1 MGFLNRQ
8 LFCRMML
15 SLCEKGNP
23 SCEGKAYCHIAKEN
37 AVFALNTNRKLMMS
51 SYIVSVISSLITS
64 CATTRKTKI
73 RSHNSRQGDFR
84 K

>member
-1 MGFLNRQ
+1 
-8 LFCRMML
+8 MML
-15 SLCEKGNP
+15 CLCEKGNH
-23 SCEGKAYCHIAKEN
+23 SCERKGYCHVAKEN
-37 AVFALNTNRKLMMS
+37 AAFALKTNKKLMMS

-64 CATTRKTKI
+64 CAITRKTKI